1 MNKCMIIGNLVRD
14 PEMKTMNDGGTVCQF
29 TVAVNRK
36 LRNGEKTADF
46 INVSAWERLADL
58 CAQYLAKGAKVM
70 VSGRASARGW
80 IGRDG
85 NARAAMEISANEVE
99 FLNSRRDDVPAAPA
113 ASETSDEF
121 TEVDDDEVPF

>member
-14 PEMKTMNDGGTVCQF
+14 PEVKTMNDGGTVCQF

-36 LRNGEKTADF
+36 LRSGEKTADYV
-46 INVSAWERLADL
+46 NVSAWERLADL
-58 CAQYLAKGAKVM
+58 CVQYLAKGDKVM

-99 FLNSRRDDVPAAPA
+99 FLSSRRDDASAAPA
-113 ASETSDEF
+113 ASKTSDEF
-121 TEVDDDEVPF
+121 TEVDDDELPF